1 MDVWFCW
8 SGAWWKP
15 GAAPNGST
23 PNVHAQIHPG
33 VGYGIY
39 FNSSIPGNMYVH
51 IRVYIHISLYF
62 PMGPT
67 LNPKKICKYVFWTI
81 VKCFL
86 WLSSG
91 LIQGGSPKVIIFG
104 CILSFICEISV
115 RQVCPEVAKWTW
127 WLQSTCSF
135 VCIDMMRKW
144 IGKTGWSR
152 SCIVKIK
159 F

>member
-8 SGAWWKP
+8 SGAWWRP
-15 GAAPNGST
+15 GTAPNGST
-23 PNVHAQIHPG
+23 PNVHAQIHIG
-33 VGYGIY
+33 VGYSIN
-39 FNSSIPGNMYVH
+39 FTSSIPGNMYVH
-51 IRVYIHISLYF
+51 ICVYIHTSLYF
-62 PMGPT
+62 PTGPT
-67 LNPKKICKYVFWTI
+67 LNTKKICKYVFWTT
-81 VKCFL
+81 VKWLL

-91 LIQGGSPKVIIFG
+91 LIQCDSPKVIIFC

-115 RQVCPEVAKWTW
+115 RQACPEVANGLDDFRVYVHLYVWISW
-127 WLQSTCSF
+127 E
-135 VCIDMMRKW
+135 KW